1 MTIKRIVLLALCLLA
16 VVAISPVFNDGVDG
30 GRILTAQE
38 LPCDGDCGGG
48 DGGGG
53 GCQQTCSPMPAGCGS
68 GYFSCDALTQCV
80 SCSCTTNPVTRQ
92 RECTEVTRYPTQKTP

>member
-16 VVAISPVFNDGVDG
+16 VVAISPVLNDGVDG
-30 GRILTAQE
+30 GRMLTAQE

-53 GCQQTCSPMPAGCGS
+53 DVSRLARRCQPGAAVVYSHAMP
-68 GYFSCDALTQCV
+68 
-80 SCSCTTNPVTRQ
+80 
-92 RECTEVTRYPTQKTP
+92 